1 MAIEEF
7 DETTKQRFMDEDSEA
22 WNAICVILGGI
33 ITVGLVLA
41 CLAVFLVS

>member
-7 DETTKQRFMDEDSEA
+7 DEATKQKLMDEDSQA

-33 ITVGLVLA
+33 ICVGLTLAVLA
-41 CLAVFLVS
+41 VWIVY